1 MQNDKSEQF
10 LSLFAKNQKRIYG
23 FITVLVP
30 QAVDA
35 DDLMQETML
44 VMWRRFDDFQHGTDF
59 AAWGISI
66 ARRIVMKFYSER
78 KNKALLFDDE
88 TMQTILQHAEKTNIH
103 QTDYNAAL
111 QHCMDKLN
119 PQDRKV
125 IRLRYEHEM
134 STRMLALQLGRT
146 LENTYKILA
155 RIHALLQRCVQKTL
169 IAWETH
175 P

>member
-44 VMWRRFDDFQHGTDF
+44 VMWRRFNEFKMGTDF
-59 AAWGISI
+59 AAWGISV
-66 ARRIVMKFYSER
+66 ARRIVLKFYSER

-88 TMQTILQHAEKTNIH
+88 TMQAILQ
-103 QTDYNAAL
+103 
-111 QHCMDKLN
+111 
-119 PQDRKV
+119 
-125 IRLRYEHEM
+125 
-134 STRMLALQLGRT
+134 
-146 LENTYKILA
+146 
-155 RIHALLQRCVQKTL
+155 
-169 IAWETH
+169 
-175 P
+175 